1 MLVMLNGLA
10 SCERHP
16 GGDTGDAHSM
26 VRVRQ
31 LMPMMLTLLSVDSA
45 QSLFRTLSARRS
57 GHERVGFS
65 KDLPADADDARPT
78 VS

>member
-45 QSLFRTLSARRS
+45 
-57 GHERVGFS
+57 
-65 KDLPADADDARPT
+65 
-78 VS
+78 